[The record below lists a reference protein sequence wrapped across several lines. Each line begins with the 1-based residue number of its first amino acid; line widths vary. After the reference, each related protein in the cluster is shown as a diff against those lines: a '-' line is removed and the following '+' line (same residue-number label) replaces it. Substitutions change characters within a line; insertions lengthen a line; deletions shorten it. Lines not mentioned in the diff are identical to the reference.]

1 MTKAIIE
8 RSCLRV
14 LKERLNHRGPGLN
27 SFVKCCCILI
37 LLSDTFLM
45 FEEHVI
51 NMDWLEREIVMEEEL
66 ERGREEKR
74 KGDEQTKREEQF
86 SLLS

>member
-37 LLSDTFLM
+37 LLSVTFLM

-66 ERGREEKR
+66 ERGREEKKKVKSKR
-74 KGDEQTKREEQF
+74 KERNK
-86 SLLS
+86 

>member
-66 ERGREEKR
+66 ERGREEKKKVKSKR
-74 KGDEQTKREEQF
+74 KERNK
-86 SLLS
+86 